1 MGNIALK
8 SCCKTSVDRESEEP
22 PPWLSKQAADTP
34 SIPEALEVKFR
45 TMQCRENESLL
56 LTESHTTMHNPAG
69 LVDPRLQMHDAGL
82 SRPQLPPP
90 QRPPAR
96 TLADF
101 HHSSCGSGGSSAAP
115 QPPSSPSSLRAS
127 LEAGR
132 MDEGDVLST
141 DANFMDLDLNR
152 VLTSVTDRY
161 YMLCHELEWYHLCRK
176 APSILHQKYIYT
188 ASYRVLKSTLFIAY
202 VEKMY
207 KATDFPE
214 FLPGCRGRR
223 AAK

>member
-101 HHSSCGSGGSSAAP
+101 HHSSCGSGGSGGCSSAAP
-115 QPPSSPSSLRAS
+115 QPPSSHSSLWAS

-132 MDEGDVLST
+132 MGEGDVLST

-161 YMLCHELEWYHLCRK
+161 YLLCHDFEWYPLYSK
-176 APSILHQKYIYT
+176 VPSILPQKYPPFCLIQG
-188 ASYRVLKSTLFIAY
+188 SSID
-202 VEKMY
+202 MY
-207 KATDFPE
+207 NNDV
-214 FLPGCRGRR
+214 R
-223 AAK
+223 

>member
-8 SCCKTSVDRESEEP
+8 SCCKTPIDRESEEP
-22 PPWLSKQAADTP
+22 PPWLSQEAGTP
-34 SIPEALEVKFR
+34 SIPEALEVEFR
-45 TMQCRENESLL
+45 TMQCRQHGSLL
-56 LTESHTTMHNPAG
+56 LTDSRATMLARAG
-69 LVDPRLQMHDAGL
+69 LVQPRLQMHDAGL
-82 SRPQLPPP
+82 ARP